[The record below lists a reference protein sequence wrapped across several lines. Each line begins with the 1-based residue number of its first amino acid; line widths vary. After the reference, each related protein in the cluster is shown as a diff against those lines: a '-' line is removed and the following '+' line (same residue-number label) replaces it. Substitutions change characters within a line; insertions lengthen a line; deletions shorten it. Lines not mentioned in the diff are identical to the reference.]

1 LGVQIKQ
8 DETGRVCGT
17 YVEMRNIY
25 RAFVGENLK
34 ERGYLEDPGIDW
46 MVLKWILKKQDGRT
60 WNEFIWFMIK
70 KSGGLL

>member
-8 DETGRVCGT
+8 DETGRACCT

-34 ERGYLEDPGIDW
+34 ERGYLEDPGINW
-46 MVLKWILKKQDGRT
+46 MVLKWILKKEDGRT

-70 KSGGLL
+70 NSGGLL